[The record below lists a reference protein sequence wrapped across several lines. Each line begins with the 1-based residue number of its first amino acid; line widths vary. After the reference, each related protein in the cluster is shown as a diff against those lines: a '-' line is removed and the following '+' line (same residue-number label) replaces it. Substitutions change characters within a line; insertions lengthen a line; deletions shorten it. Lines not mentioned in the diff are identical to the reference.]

1 MRFLPRRHKV
11 NEKKRN
17 ELFLNKED
25 VLAFV
30 SKHSKK
36 KLLDLK
42 SQIAQRMNSMYDVLL
57 QLPIFQGVSRNK
69 ISELIEK
76 MKFHFLKYP
85 DGEKIVSIGEECNHL
100 KFLISGEIR
109 SELVTQNE
117 KMRITET
124 IQAPN
129 VIAPEH
135 LFGRDTYFPA
145 NLYAVGTVGVMQIEK
160 ASVVQMLQEEQMRIA
175 GFAYYLLD
183 YQGFYDDFFK
193 KRLRSL
199 SIFAGMIFLRKVNF
213 FGAEHRLLEITKKY
227 DLAICCSQKENVAKF
242 ILCNLDKYSKKELQI
257 IRYRLEHASISVL
270 YERPNVCLLYKICCY
285 KTSWWRLIF

>member
-85 DGEKIVSIGEECNHL
+85 NGEKIVSIGEECNHL

-145 NLYAVGTVGVMQIEK
+145 NLYAVGTVGIMQIEK
-160 ASVVQMLQEEQMRIA
+160 ASVVQMLQEEPIFLINLLNILSRRSQKALESFTALSSNDLKERLAFWVLSLTQQKSTDIRIICKQKDLYA
-175 GFAYYLLD
+175 FFGVQRSVLLSTLDELKNNGIID
-183 YQGFYDDFFK
+183 YNAKEIMILDRSRLKDMLFGSEKDDF
-193 KRLRSL
+193 
-199 SIFAGMIFLRKVNF
+199 
-213 FGAEHRLLEITKKY
+213 
-227 DLAICCSQKENVAKF
+227 
-242 ILCNLDKYSKKELQI
+242 
-257 IRYRLEHASISVL
+257 
-270 YERPNVCLLYKICCY
+270 
-285 KTSWWRLIF
+285 

>member
-17 ELFLNKED
+17 EFFLNKED

-160 ASVVQMLQEEQMRIA
+160 ASVVQMLQEEPIFLINLLNILSRRSQKALESFTALSSNDLKERLAFWVLSLTQQKSTDIRIICKQKDLYA
-175 GFAYYLLD
+175 FFGVQRSVLLSTLDELKNNGIID
-183 YQGFYDDFFK
+183 YNAKEIMILDRSRLKDMLFGSEKDDF
-193 KRLRSL
+193 
-199 SIFAGMIFLRKVNF
+199 
-213 FGAEHRLLEITKKY
+213 
-227 DLAICCSQKENVAKF
+227 
-242 ILCNLDKYSKKELQI
+242 
-257 IRYRLEHASISVL
+257 
-270 YERPNVCLLYKICCY
+270 
-285 KTSWWRLIF
+285 

>member
-145 NLYAVGTVGVMQIEK
+145 NLYAVGTVGIMQIEK
-160 ASVVQMLQEEQMRIA
+160 ASVVQMLQEEPIFLINLLNILSRRSQKALESFTALSSNDLKERLAFWVLSLTQQKSTDIRIICKQKDLYA
-175 GFAYYLLD
+175 FFGVQRSVLLSTLDELKNNGIID
-183 YQGFYDDFFK
+183 YNAKEIMILDRSRLKDMLFGSEKDDF
-193 KRLRSL
+193 
-199 SIFAGMIFLRKVNF
+199 
-213 FGAEHRLLEITKKY
+213 
-227 DLAICCSQKENVAKF
+227 
-242 ILCNLDKYSKKELQI
+242 
-257 IRYRLEHASISVL
+257 
-270 YERPNVCLLYKICCY
+270 
-285 KTSWWRLIF
+285 

>member
-1 MRFLPRRHKV
+1 MKLQ
-11 NEKKRN
+11 NYYQKRGSSCDIYQDA
-17 ELFLNKED
+17 ELRKD
-25 VLAFV
+25 ITD
-30 SKHSKK
+30 
-36 KLLDLK
+36 LLD
-42 SQIAQRMNSMYDVLL
+42 IAA
-57 QLPIFQGVSRNK
+57 
-69 ISELIEK
+69 LIES
-76 MKFHFLKYP
+76 P
-85 DGEKIVSIGEECNHL
+85 AITTEKQKS
-100 KFLISGEIR
+100 
-109 SELVTQNE
+109 
-117 KMRITET
+117 
-124 IQAPN
+124 
-129 VIAPEH
+129 
-135 LFGRDTYFPA
+135 
-145 NLYAVGTVGVMQIEK
+145 
-160 ASVVQMLQEEQMRIA
+160 QMLQEEQMRIA

-227 DLAICCSQKENVAKF
+227 DLAICCPQKENVAKF

>member
-160 ASVVQMLQEEQMRIA
+160 ASVVQMLQEEQKDLYAFFGVQRSV
-175 GFAYYLLD
+175 FLSTLD
-183 YQGFYDDFFK
+183 ELKNNGIIDYNAKEIMILDRSRLKDMLFGSEKDDF
-193 KRLRSL
+193 
-199 SIFAGMIFLRKVNF
+199 
-213 FGAEHRLLEITKKY
+213 
-227 DLAICCSQKENVAKF
+227 
-242 ILCNLDKYSKKELQI
+242 
-257 IRYRLEHASISVL
+257 
-270 YERPNVCLLYKICCY
+270 
-285 KTSWWRLIF
+285 

>member
-145 NLYAVGTVGVMQIEK
+145 NLYTVGTVGIMQIEK
-160 ASVVQMLQEEQMRIA
+160 ASVVQMLQEEPIFLINLLNILSRRSQKALESFTALSSNDLKERLAFWVLSLTQQKSTDIRIICKQKDLYA
-175 GFAYYLLD
+175 FFGVQRSVLLSTLDELKNNGIID
-183 YQGFYDDFFK
+183 YNAKEIMILDRSRLKDMLFGSEKDDF
-193 KRLRSL
+193 
-199 SIFAGMIFLRKVNF
+199 
-213 FGAEHRLLEITKKY
+213 
-227 DLAICCSQKENVAKF
+227 
-242 ILCNLDKYSKKELQI
+242 
-257 IRYRLEHASISVL
+257 
-270 YERPNVCLLYKICCY
+270 
-285 KTSWWRLIF
+285 